1 MTDRSIF
8 YGWWVVAAFCVTTFI
23 STGIRHAVG
32 PFLKPIVA
40 DLGLDRAS
48 FSLVIALSL
57 LLYGV
62 FMPLAGLALD
72 RFSVRVVTTFGT
84 VLLAISLVLT
94 AMVRSYWEFLAVY
107 GVLVPLGLAG
117 TGPVIAS
124 GVVARWFSKR
134 RGTALSVLGS
144 ASMTG
149 MSLLVPGVTWL
160 ILTTGWRITY
170 VVIAGGVLV
179 LVVPL
184 CLWVVRDSPES
195 IGLMADGAAVK

>member
-8 YGWWVVAAFCVTTFI
+8 YGWWVVAAFSVTTFM
-23 STGIRHAVG
+23 STGVRHAVG

-48 FSLVIALSL
+48 FSAVIALSL
-57 LLYGV
+57 FLYGV
-62 FMPLAGLALD
+62 FMPIAGMALD
-72 RFSVRVVTTFGT
+72 RFSVRVVTSVGT
-84 VLLAISLVLT
+84 VLLVISLVLT
-94 AMVRSYWEFLAVY
+94 AFVRNFWEFAAVY

-124 GVVARWFSKR
+124 GVVARWFNKR

-149 MSLLVPGVTWL
+149 MSLLVPAVTWL
-160 ILTTGWRITY
+160 ILTMGWRLTY
-170 VVIAGGVLV
+170 VIIAGPVLG
-179 LVVPL
+179 LVPP
-184 CLWVVRDSPES
+184 R
-195 IGLMADGAAVK
+195 

>member
-8 YGWWVVAAFCVTTFI
+8 YGWWVVAAFSVTTFL

-48 FSLVIALSL
+48 FSAVIALSL
-57 LLYGV
+57 FLYGV
-62 FMPLAGLALD
+62 FMPIAGMALD
-72 RFSVRVVTTFGT
+72 RFSVRVVTSVGT
-84 VLLAISLVLT
+84 VLLVISLVLT
-94 AMVRSYWEFLAVY
+94 AFVRNFWEFAAVY

-124 GVVARWFSKR
+124 GVVARWFNKR

-149 MSLLVPGVTWL
+149 MSLLVPLVTWL
-160 ILTTGWRITY
+160 ILTRGWRVTY
-170 VVIAGGVLV
+170 VVIAGAM
-179 LVVPL
+179 LVVPAPVCPRVL
-184 CLWVVRDSPES
+184 RD
-195 IGLMADGAAVK
+195 